1 MSFIDK
7 ARIFVSAGDGGNG
20 CLSFL
25 REKFMEFGGPNGADG
40 GKGGDVYLEAN
51 AHFTT
56 LLDVARRPHVA
67 GRPGAHG
74 KGGDKTGETGA
85 DVVVAVP
92 VGTVVYKDGA
102 LVADLAKAGER
113 YLAAH
118 GGRGGRGNLSF
129 KTRFNTAPRLCEKGA
144 PGEKVTLE
152 LELKLLA
159 DVGFVGFPNA
169 GKSSLLAR
177 ISAARPKVA
186 DYPFTTLSPNLGV
199 AEHKGVSFVAADIPG
214 LIEGA
219 KQGRGL
225 GTEFLKHVERTRVLV
240 HLVDPMGFGG
250 VDPVAGVKVIEG
262 EVKGFSP
269 RMSSKERILAVNK
282 MDLPE
287 GPDALKKL
295 RAKYRARKPLGISA
309 ATGEGVDVLL
319 DRIIEALSRHKG
331 PETYEE
337 EAALMRE
344 RQVKVEQGF
353 RVENLGGGAF
363 KLSGDYVER
372 AAAMLDPSL
381 PEAVDRFQRTLK
393 KIGVD
398 KALRRAGIGEGDEVC
413 CGSYQFE
420 WSDEPYRPLP
430 RLRRAHKRT
439 RIGVGGRRKK

>member
-7 ARIFVSAGDGGNG
+7 ARLFVTAGNGGDG

-25 REKFMEFGGPNGADG
+25 REKYMEFGGPDGADG

-51 AHFTT
+51 SHFTT
-56 LLDVARRPHVA
+56 LLDLSRHPHVRGHNGSA
-67 GRPGAHG
+67 G
-74 KGGDKTGETGA
+74 KGGDKTGEAGA
-85 DVVVAVP
+85 DLVLPVP

-102 LVADLAKAGER
+102 MVADLSRAGER
-113 YLAAH
+113 YLAAA

-129 KTRFNTAPRLCEKGA
+129 KNRFNTAPRMCEKGA
-144 PGEKVTLE
+144 PGGTATLE

-219 KQGRGL
+219 KDGKGL
-225 GTEFLKHVERTRVLV
+225 GTDFLKHVERTRVLV
-240 HLVDPMGFGG
+240 HLVDPLGFGG
-250 VDPVAGVKVIEG
+250 ADPVEGVRVIEG
-262 EVKGFSP
+262 ELKGFSP
-269 RMSSKERILAVNK
+269 RLSGKERILVVNK
-282 MDLPE
+282 LDLPE
-287 GPDALKKL
+287 GKDVLKKIKG
-295 RAKYRARKPLGISA
+295 KYRSRRPLGISA
-309 ATGEGVDVLL
+309 ATGEGLNAL
-319 DRIIEALSRHKG
+319 MDRIIETLSRRKG

-344 RQVKVEQGF
+344 KQVKVERGF
-353 RVENLGGGAF
+353 RVENLGGGSF

-393 KIGVD
+393 TIGVD
-398 KALRRAGIGEGDEVC
+398 KALRRAGIQDGDDVRV
-413 CGSYQFE
+413 GSFQFD
-420 WSDEPYRPLP
+420 WSDAPYRPLP